1 MKTNRF
7 RFIVAALLVVA
18 FAVASADPAAAFIR
32 LGRQADAVSPV
43 VQAHWLD
50 SDLPLK
56 SAVNSANN
64 DIPPATALATVQACA
79 QSWVDINTC
88 YFTAD
93 VHEWGAPETAPDLE
107 FDGQN
112 SVFFDMAGVNFAP
125 GGGVIAFVRSIVNL
139 VDGQTLDADMV
150 FNDRD
155 FYSSV
160 SSPGL
165 TPAPAGQ
172 TSVDLQAVLTHEYGH
187 YFGLDHTS
195 VAGSTMIPFISN
207 DISQRTL
214 ELDDRAGLSDVY
226 PESAARGLSPG
237 AVDFRATTGVISGTV
252 LNGFNGSA
260 IFGAHVEAINL
271 AIPNAANSIST
282 ISGEYTL
289 RNGQGDFSIRGLPPG
304 NYAVRIVPLDGINT
318 TAADANVGG
327 VYNGLD
333 IGYEP
338 EFWNGASESAN
349 GFTDPPNSFE
359 PVAVAAGATSGGIA
373 FQTNTYP
380 GRVLIAQHGSFENI
394 VTFRNTGYLAVRFDP
409 PFDPPYTISNVQ
421 FPSFTFNGIPAP
433 FVSAKLCPMNPA
445 NGGPDIANAIFSQTP
460 FNGNP
465 NGINTVTLNYAV
477 TDPGK
482 TFFWVMQFP
491 SQATPGFPNNF
502 PFLRMDFTQ
511 LERGLFG
518 NSYSVSLAGT
528 PSISIDRN
536 LAVDM
541 TCQVPESEV
550 PIVAPGS
557 FGGNR
562 RATQMEFS
570 YRVPPTNTR
579 ADGFSLPAN
588 SLERTE
594 LVYRGVGADFSY
606 STKDSAGAGTNTF
619 HYEPLPSSTVPTIWA
634 TQAIDKNGNRSLTSN
649 VTIVGFNEDADEPN
663 GRANEAKPL
672 TTPVASRPESYSP
685 AGDQDFYSVQAK
697 PGDMI
702 DASAASVGQ
711 DGNNNMDLVMF
722 LFDNNGDLVAAN
734 DDFSGLNP
742 RVTYVVPPPS
752 GNSNSKA
759 PRTYKILVSD
769 ITSSAF
775 APTAPPQVRTGQGYV
790 LSANV
795 TTPVSL
801 AGRMGRTIDPNE
813 FYFENSGP
821 NPANPTAKFLYAIPK
836 TVGAGSHVVMRIYD
850 VSGRMIRTLVDGFQS
865 AGPHSVIWDGK
876 SDRGVGVSS
885 GRYFAR
891 IQAGS
896 WNSTTN
902 VTILK

>member
-1 MKTNRF
+1 MKTNHF
-7 RFIVAALLVVA
+7 RFIVTALLVGAFVVA
-18 FAVASADPAAAFIR
+18 NADPAAAYIR
-32 LGRQADAVSPV
+32 LGRQVDAASPV
-43 VQAHWLD
+43 TQAHWLD

-56 SAVNSANN
+56 SAVNPTNN
-64 DIPPATALATVQACA
+64 DIAPATALATVQASA

-93 VHEWGAPETAPDLE
+93 VHQWGGAEIAPALA

-112 SVFFDMAGVNFAP
+112 SMFFDGPGVNFAP
-125 GGGVIAFVRSIVNL
+125 GSGVIAFVRSIVNL

-172 TSVDLQAVLTHEYGH
+172 TSVDLQSVCTHEYGH

-195 VAGSTMIPFISN
+195 VTGATMIPFISSN
-207 DISQRTL
+207 ISQRTL
-214 ELDDRAGLSDVY
+214 ELDDQAGLSDVY
-226 PESAARGLSPG
+226 PESFARGLSVG
-237 AVDFRATTGVISGTV
+237 ATDFRATTGVISGTV

-260 IFGAHVEAINL
+260 IFGAHVEAYNL
-271 AIPNAANSIST
+271 AIPDAAHSISN

-304 NYAVRIVPLDGINT
+304 TYAIRIVPLDGINT
-318 TAADANVGG
+318 TAADANIGG

-349 GFTDPPNSFE
+349 GFTDPPNSFS
-359 PVAVAAGATSGGIA
+359 PVSVTAGATSGGIA

-380 GRVLIAQHGSFENI
+380 GRVLIAQHGSFENF

-409 PFDPPYTISNVQ
+409 PFAPPYTISNIQ

-433 FVSAKLCPMNPA
+433 FLSAKLCPMNPA
-445 NGGPDIANAIFSQTP
+445 TGSPDIANPLFSQTP

-465 NGINTVTLNYAV
+465 NGNNIVPINLAV
-477 TDPGK
+477 NDAGK
-482 TFFWVMQFP
+482 TFFWVLQFP
-491 SQATPGFPNNF
+491 TQTTPGFPNNY
-502 PFLRMDFTQ
+502 PFIRMDFTQ
-511 LERGLFG
+511 LDKGLFA
-518 NSYSVSLAGT
+518 NSYSISLAGAT
-528 PSISIDRN
+528 TLAIDRN
-536 LAVDM
+536 YAVEM
-541 TCQVPESEV
+541 TCQLPESGV
-550 PIVAPGS
+550 PIVNPAS

-562 RATQMEFS
+562 RVTQMEFS
-570 YRVPPTNTR
+570 YRVAPTNTR
-579 ADGFSLPAN
+579 ADGFSMPSN
-588 SLERTE
+588 SLDRTE
-594 LVYRGVGADFSY
+594 LVSRGVVSDFSY
-606 STKDSAGAGTNTF
+606 AVKDTAGAGTNTF
-619 HYEPLPSSTVPTIWA
+619 HYSPQPSSTIPTIWA
-634 TQAIDKNGNRSLTSN
+634 VQAIDKNGNRSLTSN

-663 GRANEAKPL
+663 GRVNEAKPL
-672 TTPVASRPESYSP
+672 TTPVASRVETYSP
-685 AGDQDFYSVQAK
+685 AGDQDFFSVQAK

-702 DASAASVGQ
+702 DASAAAVGQ

-722 LFDNNGDLVAAN
+722 LLDNNGDLVAAN

-742 RVTYVVPPPS
+742 RVTFVVPPSS

-759 PRTYKILVSD
+759 ARTFKILVSD

-790 LSANV
+790 FSAAV
-795 TTPVSL
+795 TAPIAL
-801 AGRMGRTIDPNE
+801 AGRSGREIDPNE
-813 FYFENSGP
+813 FFFANSGP
-821 NPANPTAKFLYAIPK
+821 NPANPTAKFLYAIPR
-836 TVGAGSHVVMRIYD
+836 GAGAGAHVTMRIYD
-850 VSGRMIRTLVDGFQS
+850 VSGRMIRTLVNGFQ
-865 AGPHSVIWDGK
+865 AVGPHTAIWDGK

-891 IQAGS
+891 INAGS
-896 WNSTTN
+896 WMSTAN

>member
-1 MKTNRF
+1 MKTNL
-7 RFIVAALLVVA
+7 RFIVAALLVGA
-18 FAVASADPAAAFIR
+18 FVVASADPASAYIR
-32 LGRQADAVSPV
+32 LGRQADAASPV

-64 DIPPATALATVQACA
+64 DIPPATALAVVQASA

-112 SVFFDMAGVNFAP
+112 SVFFDMPGTNFAP

-150 FNDRD
+150 YNDRD
-155 FYSSV
+155 FFSST
-160 SSPGL
+160 SFPAL

-172 TSVDLQAVLTHEYGH
+172 TSVDLQSVLTHEYGH

-195 VAGSTMIPFISN
+195 VAGSTMIPFISSN
-207 DISQRTL
+207 TSQRSL

-226 PESAARGLSPG
+226 AESAARGLSADG
-237 AVDFRATTGVISGTV
+237 VDFRATTGVISGTV

-271 AIPNAANSIST
+271 AIPDAANSMSN

-338 EFWNGASESAN
+338 EFWNGASEGPD
-349 GFTDPPNSFE
+349 GFTDPPNAFT
-359 PVAVAAGATSGGIA
+359 PVAVSAGATSGGIA
-373 FQTNTYP
+373 FQTNTYA
-380 GRVLIAQHGSFENI
+380 GRVIIAQHGSFENI

-409 PFDPPYTISNVQ
+409 PFDAPYTITNVQ
-421 FPSFTFNGIPAP
+421 FPSFTFNGVPAP
-433 FVSAKLCPMNPA
+433 FLSAKLCPLSA
-445 NGGPDIANAIFSQTP
+445 VTGGPDIANAIFSQTP

-465 NGINTVTLNYAV
+465 NGINTVPLNHVVNTAGQTL
-477 TDPGK
+477 
-482 TFFWVMQFP
+482 FWVMQFP
-491 SQATPGFPNNF
+491 SQAIPGFPNNF

-518 NSYSVSLAGT
+518 NSYSVSLAGAAA
-528 PSISIDRN
+528 ISIDRN
-536 LAVDM
+536 LAVAM
-541 TCQVPESEV
+541 TCQVPVSEV

-570 YRVPPTNTR
+570 YRVPPSNTR
-579 ADGFSLPAN
+579 ADGFSLPSN

-594 LVYRGVGADFSY
+594 LVSRGVVSDFSY
-606 STKDSAGAGTNTF
+606 ATKDSAGAGTNTF

-634 TQAIDKNGNRSLTSN
+634 TQAIDKNGNRSITSN

-663 GRANEAKPL
+663 GRLSEAKPVA
-672 TTPVASRPESYSP
+672 TPVASRVGTYSP
-685 AGDQDFYSVQAK
+685 AGDQDYFSITAK
-697 PGDMI
+697 PGEMI
-702 DASAASVGQ
+702 DASAASAGQ
-711 DGNNNMDLVMF
+711 DGRNNMDLVMF
-722 LFDNNGDLVAAN
+722 LFDNSGDLVASN
-734 DDFSGLNP
+734 DDFSGLDP

-759 PRTYKILVSD
+759 PRTYKILISD

-790 LSANV
+790 WSASV
-795 TTPVSL
+795 TPPVAL
-801 AGRMGRTIDPNE
+801 AGRMTREFDPNE
-813 FYFENSGP
+813 FYFGNSGP
-821 NPANPTAKFLYAIPK
+821 NPANPTAKLMYAIPRS
-836 TVGAGSHVVMRIYD
+836 VGSGANVSMKIYD
-850 VSGRMIRTLVDGFQS
+850 VSGRMVRTLVDGFQA
-865 AGPHSVIWDGK
+865 AGPHVVVWDGK

-891 IQAGS
+891 IKAGS
-896 WNSTTN
+896 WESTAT